1 MWSNA
6 QPQPGPSVAPAGTHA
21 KHAQKYGTGTGRA
34 QRRCPVGEHVV
45 FRGLLPRARPR
56 RHIARE
62 RDTRG
67 EATRNPRPAGARYK
81 AVPSPGCGPH
91 AHDINMPLRIFNIRS
106 T

>member
-1 MWSNA
+1 MVKRA
-6 QPQPGPSVAPAGTHA
+6 ATTRAERGPGGDTR
-21 KHAQKYGTGTGRA
+21 KTRAQKYGTGTGRA

-45 FRGLLPRARPR
+45 FRGLLPRAR

-81 AVPSPGCGPH
+81 AVPPPGRGPH